1 MAKRGHGEGSI
12 YRRKDGRW
20 TAEISLEGGKSKSFY
35 GKTRKE
41 VQEKLKTALYEQQ
54 KGMLVTGPQQKVG
67 PFLTHWLEDVHKQS
81 IRSRTYERYEE
92 IVRLHLV
99 PEIGHHQLQKLSPQ
113 HLQSF
118 YKRNWRQAFRLQPLL
133 AFITCCTK
141 RWKRLFVGISSRATP
156 AIWFRLPGES
166 AMKFSR

>member
-20 TAEISLEGGKSKSFY
+20 TAEISLEGGKSKFLY

-54 KGMLVTGPQQKVG
+54 KGMLVTGPQQTVEQ
-67 PFLTHWLEDVHKQS
+67 FLMLWLEDVQKPS
-81 IRSRTYERYEE
+81 VRSRSYERYEE

-99 PEIGHHQLQKLSPQ
+99 PAIGQHPLQKLSPQ
-113 HLQSF
+113 HLQAF
-118 YKRNWRQAFRLQPLL
+118 YKQKQEAGLSPTTVNGFHTLLHKALETAVRWNLIARNPCDLVSPPQAQ
-133 AFITCCTK
+133 A
-141 RWKRLFVGISSRATP
+141 V
-156 AIWFRLPGES
+156 
-166 AMKFSR
+166 